1 MRSSG
6 RRVALLGDDMALDP
20 VTAQINDLVQAV
32 KKGGSEP
39 TVEVMREGWA
49 QLIAQVGTTE
59 TQCKVEPMEVGNL
72 AALSF
77 TPPSCDDG
85 LVVWFHGG
93 GWVVGSTST
102 AVNEVDR
109 LALGSRSRIISVEY
123 RLAPEH
129 PFPAS
134 QLDGVAAAA
143 WCLEHAG
150 DLDADPRRVA
160 VGGDSAGGNLAA
172 VAAQRVA
179 GLCAQIL
186 VYPGCDLTQE
196 RRSSFVHTEGYLLD
210 GDSIDFFFQQVGSAD
225 LRDPLVSP
233 MFAEK
238 SVLAASPPALVITAE
253 YDPLR
258 AECAEYAS
266 MLRDAGVAVDEL
278 HFEHQMH
285 GFFSM
290 PEVLEDARTAI
301 ERAASFL
308 NGRFAATRGSTS

>member
-1 MRSSG
+1 
-6 RRVALLGDDMALDP
+6 MALDP

-32 KKGGSEP
+32 RADGPPP
-39 TVEVMREGWA
+39 TVPAFREAWA

-59 TQCKVEPMEVGNL
+59 THCKVEPIEVGDL
-72 AALSF
+72 PAVSF

-93 GWVVGSTST
+93 GWVIGSPAT

-109 LALGSRSRIISVEY
+109 LAVAARCRIVSVDY

-134 QLDGVAAAA
+134 QLDGITAAA
-143 WCLEHAG
+143 WCQEHAA
-150 DLDADPRRVA
+150 DLDADRRCVA

-172 VAAQRVA
+172 VAAQHVA

-186 VYPGCDLTQE
+186 VDPGCDLSAE
-196 RRSSFVHTEGYLLD
+196 RRATFEHAKGYLLD
-210 GDSIDFFFQQVGSAD
+210 AEGIEFFFQQVGTAD
-225 LRDPLVSP
+225 LHDPLVSP
-233 MFAEK
+233 MFAD
-238 SVLAASPPALVITAE
+238 SATLAAAPPALVITAE

-258 AECAEYAS
+258 AECAEYAGR
-266 MLRDAGVAVDEL
+266 LRDAGVAVDEL
-278 HFEHQMH
+278 HFDRQMH

-290 PEVLEDARTAI
+290 PEVLEDARLAI

-308 NGRFAATRGSTS
+308 GDRFAAARGTPT

>member
-1 MRSSG
+1 
-6 RRVALLGDDMALDP
+6 MALDP

-32 KKGGSEP
+32 RKDAP
-39 TVEVMREGWA
+39 PLTVPAVREGWA
-49 QLIAQVGTTE
+49 QLIAQVGTVE
-59 TQCKVEPMEVGNL
+59 TQCKVESIDVGGL
-72 AALSF
+72 EAMSF

-93 GWVVGSTST
+93 GWVVGSPST

-109 LALGSRSRIISVEY
+109 LAVAARCRAVSVDY

-134 QLDGVAAAA
+134 QLDGIAAAT
-143 WCLEHAG
+143 WCLGHATE
-150 DLDADPRRVA
+150 LDADSRCVA

-179 GLCAQIL
+179 GLCAQVL
-186 VYPGCDLTQE
+186 VYPGCDLRAE
-196 RRSSFVHTEGYLLD
+196 RRAHFEHAQGYLLD
-210 GDSIDFFFQQVGSAD
+210 ADSIDFFFAQVGTAD
-225 LRDPLVSP
+225 LSDPLVSP
-233 MFAEK
+233 IFADA
-238 SVLAASPPALVITAE
+238 STLAASPPALVITAE

-258 AECAEYAS
+258 AEVGEYAGK
-266 MLRDAGVAVDEL
+266 LRNAGVAVDEL
-278 HFEHQMH
+278 HFDRQMH

-290 PEVLEDARTAI
+290 PEVLEDARIAI

-308 NGRFAATRGSTS
+308 TAQFELAKGSTV